1 MSKYA
6 PTPEQRLRLRGT
18 FPCPSLHTNTSF
30 VANRSDEFD
39 GDARVRKFAM
49 ARANR
54 AGVNTN
60 GKRFCGEA
68 CRPGVPFDP
77 EAWLPESDLKDSI
90 KNRCIEKNWN
100 CEELGV
106 KGVAVESPDT
116 GPYQVAEGIVTEEV
130 NDIVAD
136 KAEQGE
142 RVTKEQRAELT
153 DEVRKVASGAQE

>member
-1 MSKYA
+1 MI
-6 PTPEQRLRLRGT
+6 RLKPKRTKLPFGL
-18 FPCPSLHTNTSF
+18 CALHTNSTF
-30 VANRSDEFD
+30 VANRTDEFD
-39 GDARVRKFAM
+39 GDARVRKFAT
-49 ARANR
+49 ARAR
-54 AGVNTN
+54 KAGVNTN

-106 KGVAVESPDT
+106 KGVVTESQDP

-130 NDIVAD
+130 NEIVAE

-142 RVTKEQRAELT
+142 RVTPQQKADLT
-153 DEVRKVASGAQE
+153 EKVRTVASGAQ